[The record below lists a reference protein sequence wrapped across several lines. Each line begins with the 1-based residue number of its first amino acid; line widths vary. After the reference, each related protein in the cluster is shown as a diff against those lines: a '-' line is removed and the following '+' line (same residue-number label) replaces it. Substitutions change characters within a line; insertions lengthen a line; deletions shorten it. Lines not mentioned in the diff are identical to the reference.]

1 MASNRDIELPN
12 NLSSFVC
19 DSMSKQVIDAAVT
32 EIGLGYTTSVEG
44 DVGQAVE
51 FLRTNRPPKIL
62 LIDLSNS
69 DLPMTDMEKII
80 EMCSPEVNIIT
91 IGAKNDVGLF
101 RTLLKLGVSDYLVK
115 PLSVDLIK
123 KAISTIV
130 SGTNAYDTPESRK
143 GKIISFVG
151 MTGGIGTTTL
161 ATNCAWI
168 LANKFFKRSVIID
181 SDHQFGNANLLL
193 DIKTESSYI
202 DMLESPDKIDDY
214 FVETSLK
221 RYGPRLFYLGGKTD
235 ISRNAENDVEAFSHF
250 LEMVRKQFN
259 YLTVD
264 LKLNINQLNKVLISR
279 TQSFVIIADLSTAS
293 AYNTATFIEY
303 LKQDSREKNLIVVLN
318 KIGMFPRGG
327 ISKDAFEKI
336 VGMQVN
342 YIMPFDT
349 QVPYGAA
356 NVGQPI
362 ATLDCK
368 LNDIMHN
375 IVQGILGVGINK
387 NKMHEVYNDSIF
399 SEYGMKKILDKVG
412 LGKFIFSDEDK

>member
-1 MASNRDIELPN
+1 MASDRDVELPN
-12 NLSSFVC
+12 NLSAFVS
-19 DSMSKQVIDAAVT
+19 DSMSKQVVDAAVADL
-32 EIGLGYTTSVEG
+32 GLAYTTCVQG
-44 DVGQAVE
+44 DVDQAVE
-51 FLRTNRPPKIL
+51 FLRNNRAPKIL

-69 DLPMTDMEKII
+69 DLPMTNMEKII
-80 EMCSPEVNIIT
+80 EFCSPDVSIIA

-101 RTLLKLGVSDYLVK
+101 RTLLKVGIADYLVK
-115 PLSVDLIK
+115 PISVDLVK

-143 GKIISFVG
+143 GKFIAFVG
-151 MTGGIGTTTL
+151 MTGGIGATTL

-168 LANKFFKRSVIID
+168 LANKFFKRSVIVD
-181 SDHQFGNANLLL
+181 GDHQFGNANLLL
-193 DIKTESSYI
+193 DMKTESSYI

-235 ISRNAENDVEAFSHF
+235 IARNSEYDVEAFAYF
-250 LEMVRKQFN
+250 MEMVQKQFN

-264 LKLNINQLNKVLISR
+264 LKLSVNPLSRVLISK

-293 AYNTATFIEY
+293 AYNAASFIEY
-303 LKQDSREKNLIVVLN
+303 LKQDSREKQLIVVLN

-368 LNDIMHN
+368 LNDIMFD

-387 NKMHEVYNDSIF
+387 NKMYEIYND
-399 SEYGMKKILDKVG
+399 EYGIRKMLDSVG
-412 LGKFIFSDEDK
+412 LGKFIFGEGDK

>member
-1 MASNRDIELPN
+1 MANDRDIELPN
-12 NLSSFVC
+12 NLSAFVC
-19 DSMSKQVIDAAVT
+19 DAMSKQVIDAAVS
-32 EIGLGYTTSVEG
+32 EIGLGYTTSVQG
-44 DVGQAVE
+44 DVDEAVE

-101 RTLLKLGVSDYLVK
+101 RTLLKIGIADYLVK
-115 PLSVDLIK
+115 PLSVDLVH
-123 KAISTIV
+123 KAISTII

-143 GKIISFVG
+143 GKVIAFVG

-161 ATNCAWI
+161 ATNCALI

-221 RYGPRLFYLGGKTD
+221 RYGPRLFYLGGRAD
-235 ISRNAENDVEAFSHF
+235 ISRTIDNDVEAFAYF
-250 LEMVRKQFN
+250 LEMVQKQFN

-264 LKLNINQLNKVLISR
+264 LKLNINPMNKVLISKAK
-279 TQSFVIIADLSTAS
+279 SVVIIADLSTAA
-293 AYNTATFIEY
+293 AYNTASFIEF
-303 LKQDSREKNLIVVLN
+303 LKQDSKDKNVIIVLN

-336 VGMQVN
+336 IGMQVN
-342 YIMPFDT
+342 YILPFDT

-362 ATLDCK
+362 ASLDCK
-368 LNDIMHN
+368 LNDIMYDL
-375 IVQGILGVGINK
+375 VQGILGVGINK
-387 NKMHEVYNDSIF
+387 NKMHEIYNEEF
-399 SEYGMKKILDKVG
+399 SMKKILDSVG
-412 LGKFIFSDEDK
+412 LGKFIFGDEDK